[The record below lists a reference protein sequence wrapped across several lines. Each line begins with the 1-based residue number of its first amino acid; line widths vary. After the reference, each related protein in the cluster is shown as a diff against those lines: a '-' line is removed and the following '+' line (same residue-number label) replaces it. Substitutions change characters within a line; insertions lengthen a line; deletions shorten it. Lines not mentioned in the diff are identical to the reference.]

1 MILDARA
8 IIVQIPDSFKDHVYI
23 PHGDHVYVPL
33 SVGKRRVRGEAQSW
47 PVMKSLI
54 DHFVPVC
61 VLSLPGGY
69 QEHAT
74 LRFSQL
80 HHFTNFDCYMYY
92 KYSSKTILKE

>member
-1 MILDARA
+1 M
-8 IIVQIPDSFKDHVYI
+8 QIPDSFKDHVYI

-74 LRFSQL
+74 LNGTIEECKSNPSIGRE
-80 HHFTNFDCYMYY
+80 
-92 KYSSKTILKE
+92 KTQRITLGQETRSA